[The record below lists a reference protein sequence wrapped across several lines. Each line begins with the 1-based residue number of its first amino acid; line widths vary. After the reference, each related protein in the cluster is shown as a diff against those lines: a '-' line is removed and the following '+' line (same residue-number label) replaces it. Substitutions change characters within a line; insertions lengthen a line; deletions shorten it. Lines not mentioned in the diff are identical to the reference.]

1 MCRSSCALRHLKHE
15 ADEVR
20 SQLQHRSDGGKRREQ
35 NSHLLPPYSRT
46 SCPRSLACMPTCE
59 HNAFIGGHGAS
70 PSWSAWTS
78 VGWVRMLSARLARL
92 ARPVMASPAAR
103 CAAERSDGERV

>member
-70 PSWSAWTS
+70 RALEWMPAMGGKEHGAKDLAPSA
-78 VGWVRMLSARLARL
+78 G
-92 ARPVMASPAAR
+92 
-103 CAAERSDGERV
+103 